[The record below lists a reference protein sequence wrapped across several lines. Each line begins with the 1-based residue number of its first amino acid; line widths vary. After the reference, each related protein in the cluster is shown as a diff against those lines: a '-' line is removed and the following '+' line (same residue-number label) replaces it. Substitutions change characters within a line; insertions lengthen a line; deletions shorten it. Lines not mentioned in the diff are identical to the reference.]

1 MYQKIIVKPILTEKM
16 AILEE
21 RENKFAF
28 LVTKSANKPQI
39 KKAIE
44 EKFDVKVSKI
54 ATINGLGKNKQMTIR
69 SGGRVIRTQGKRSN
83 WKKTIV
89 TLNDGFTIDLVRG
102 ETAN

>member
-28 LVTKSANKPQI
+28 LVTKSANKPRI

-44 EKFDVKVSKI
+44 EKFDVKVKKI
-54 ATINGLGKNKQMTIR
+54 ATMNCLGKIKQMTIR

-83 WKKTIV
+83 WKKAII
-89 TLNDGFTIDLVRG
+89 TLNDGFTIDLVR
-102 ETAN
+102 EEAAS

>member
-16 AILEE
+16 AILQE

-28 LVTKSANKPQI
+28 LVTKGANKPQI

-83 WKKTIV
+83 WKKAIV

>member
-16 AILEE
+16 AILKE

-28 LVTKSANKPQI
+28 LVTKDANKPQI
-39 KKAIE
+39 KKAVE